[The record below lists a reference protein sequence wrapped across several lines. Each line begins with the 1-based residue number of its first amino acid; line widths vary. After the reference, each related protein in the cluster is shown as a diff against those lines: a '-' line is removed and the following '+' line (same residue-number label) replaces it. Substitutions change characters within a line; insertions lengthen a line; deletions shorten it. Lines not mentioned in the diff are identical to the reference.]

1 LGSITI
7 MPRQKREKG
16 SARERSLSV
25 PESLFGGGQCD
36 ETSRGGTS
44 FPIISASLISSRHFP
59 AFSNISCPSSSRAL
73 GPLPF
78 PQKLLLLQEHRS
90 STLASRPAASCM
102 HSRRHA
108 CCMAMAELEIG
119 SWVFPTSK
127 ILPLCSIFE
136 GHYCYGK
143 SREKVGE

>member
-1 LGSITI
+1 VNQKGLLALGSITI

-36 ETSRGGTS
+36 ETSRGSTS
-44 FPIISASLISSRHFP
+44 FPIISASLISSHHFP

-108 CCMAMAELEIG
+108 CCMHGGARNWQLGIPNKQNTALM
-119 SWVFPTSK
+119 
-127 ILPLCSIFE
+127 
-136 GHYCYGK
+136 
-143 SREKVGE
+143 